1 VSANQQV
8 LEAYMTHPMLLPVAV
23 LAAWSLVMWIWML
36 ATRVPAM
43 GKARMHP
50 EKARHARSDAYNA
63 LPSEV
68 RQVAD
73 NYNHLM
79 EQPTIF
85 YALALALAFS
95 GAASQVDVGF
105 AWAYVAIRIAHSVW
119 QATANKVMIRFYMFI
134 AFTLMLFPLAGRA
147 LYILTTS

>member
-1 VSANQQV
+1 
-8 LEAYMTHPMLLPVAV
+8 MTTPLLLPAAV
-23 LAAWSLVMWIWML
+23 LVAWTLVVWAWML

-43 GKARMHP
+43 QKARLHP
-50 EKARHARSDAYNA
+50 EKAKHTRGGAWNA

-85 YALALALAFS
+85 YAIVMVLAVS
-95 GAASQVDVGF
+95 GEAGMVDVGL
-105 AWAYVAIRIAHSVW
+105 AWAYVGLRIIHSLW
-119 QATANKVMIRFYMFI
+119 QATKNVVMIRFYLFV
-134 AFTLMLFPLAGRA
+134 ASTLVLFPLAGRA
-147 LYILTTS
+147 IYLLVS

>member
-1 VSANQQV
+1 
-8 LEAYMTHPMLLPVAV
+8 MTHAMLLPVAV

-50 EKARHARSDAYNA
+50 EKAKHARSEAYNA
-63 LPSEV
+63 LPSSV

-85 YALALALAFS
+85 YALALALAVS
-95 GAASQVDVGF
+95 GSVGLVDVGL
-105 AWAYVAIRIAHSVW
+105 AWAYVAIRIIHSIW
-119 QATANKVMIRFYMFI
+119 QATANKVMIRFYLFI
-134 AFTLMLFPLAGRA
+134 ASTLVLFPLAGRA
-147 LYILTTS
+147 IYILATR

>member
-1 VSANQQV
+1 
-8 LEAYMTHPMLLPVAV
+8 MTQAILLPAAV
-23 LAAWSLVMWIWML
+23 LVAWTLVIWVWML

-43 GKARMHP
+43 QKARLHP
-50 EKARHARSDAYNA
+50 EKAKHTRGDAWNA

-85 YALALALAFS
+85 YAIVMVLAVS
-95 GAASQVDVGF
+95 GEAGMVDVGL
-105 AWAYVAIRIAHSVW
+105 AWAYVGLRIIHSLW
-119 QATANKVMIRFYMFI
+119 QVTRNVVMIRFYLF
-134 AFTLMLFPLAGRA
+134 AASTLVLFPMAGRA
-147 LYILTTS
+147 IYLLVS

>member
-1 VSANQQV
+1 MPA
-8 LEAYMTHPMLLPVAV
+8 AILLPAATLV
-23 LAAWSLVMWIWML
+23 AWSLIVWVWML

-43 GKARMHP
+43 QKARIHP
-50 EKARHARSDAYNA
+50 EKAKHTRSAVYDV

-85 YALALALAFS
+85 YALVMVLAVS
-95 GAASQVDVGF
+95 GEATDLDAGL
-105 AWAYVAIRIAHSVW
+105 AWAYVGLRIVHSLW
-119 QATANKVMIRFYMFI
+119 QNTRNVVMIRFYLFI
-134 AFTLMLFPLAGRA
+134 ASTLVLFPMTGRA
-147 LYILTTS
+147 FYVLLT

>member
-1 VSANQQV
+1 
-8 LEAYMTHPMLLPVAV
+8 MTHAMLLPVAV

-43 GKARMHP
+43 QKAQMHP
-50 EKARHARSDAYNA
+50 EKAKHTRSDAFSA

-68 RQVAD
+68 RQISD

-85 YALALALAFS
+85 YALALALAVS
-95 GAASQVDVGF
+95 GAAGMVDVGF
-105 AWAYVAIRIAHSVW
+105 AWAYVAIRIIHSFW
-119 QATANKVMIRFYMFI
+119 QATANKVMIRFYLFI
-134 AFTLMLFPLAGRA
+134 ASTLMLFPLAGRA
-147 LYILTTS
+147 IYILATS

>member
-1 VSANQQV
+1 
-8 LEAYMTHPMLLPVAV
+8 MTHAMLLPVAV
-23 LAAWSLVMWIWML
+23 LATWSLVMWIWML

-50 EKARHARSDAYNA
+50 EKARHPRSDAYNA
-63 LPSEV
+63 LPSGV

-79 EQPTIF
+79 EQPTVF
-85 YALALALAFS
+85 YALALALAVS
-95 GAASQVDVGF
+95 GSAGSVDVGF

-119 QATANKVMIRFYMFI
+119 QSTANKVMIRFYLFI
-134 AFTLMLFPLAGRA
+134 ASTLMLFPLAGRA
-147 LYILTTS
+147 LYILSAS